1 MSSRLKRIMK
11 NPLLI
16 FLTLGQRGFFNWIP
30 DNKYLKIAYKI
41 KMGGVELD
49 LENPQTFNE
58 KIQ

>member
-41 KMGGVELD
+41 KRGGGRIRFRKSTNV
-49 LENPQTFNE
+49 
-58 KIQ
+58 